1 LTQKEK
7 VLARISGRGAPSPVF
22 LPDLTLWY
30 EWHLSRKSLP
40 EPWEKLSLS
49 QIAGELGVPAWMS
62 VKPWKIELPG
72 IEENQSE
79 DGTERTHR
87 FRTKEG
93 VLTSRWTLGPDND
106 WWQTEYPVKNVLDLK
121 SAMELIQKRT
131 YRIDTSRF
139 AEFEKDA
146 GESSILAVEIPQRP
160 YSDLLHNFIG
170 WSEGLLLL
178 KTEKPTIDEM
188 LDILEKKLE
197 LFIKEILEISSP
209 ILFLP
214 DNLDSNFI
222 YPPVFEEYC
231 EKSYRNTAQ
240 MAHEKGKWVVVHV
253 GGAIRSLLGLIGNTG
268 VDVLEGIAGAPQSDA
283 SLDDARGSVGSRVT
297 LWGGIPQDYLINTY
311 DRKSFDEAVRTAGRI
326 AARDP
331 KVILGIADRVPVNA
345 DIYRIQA
352 VGELAG
358 IR

>member
-1 LTQKEK
+1 M
-7 VLARISGRGAPSPVF
+7 VLARISGKGAPGPVF

-30 EWHLSRKSLP
+30 EWHASRKSLP
-40 EPWEKLSLS
+40 EPWKKLSLS
-49 QIAGELGVPAWMS
+49 QIACELGVPAWMS

-87 FRTKEG
+87 FRTKGG

-106 WWQTEYPVKNVLDLK
+106 WWQSEYPVKTALDLK
-121 SAMELIQKRT
+121 PAIELIQKRT
-131 YRIDTSRF
+131 YRIDISRLT
-139 AEFEKDA
+139 ELEKDA
-146 GESSILAVEIPQRP
+146 GESSIVAVEVPQRP

-170 WSEGLLLL
+170 WSEGLVLL
-178 KTEKPTIDEM
+178 KTEKPMIDEM

-197 LFIKEILEISSP
+197 LFQKEILEISSP

-231 EKSYRNTAQ
+231 EKSYRETAR
-240 MAHEKGKWVVVHV
+240 MAHEKGKRVVVHV
-253 GGAIRSLLGLIGNTG
+253 GGAIRSLLSLIGKTG
-268 VDVLEGIAGAPQSDA
+268 VDVGSGI
-283 SLDDARGSVGSRVT
+283 T
-297 LWGGIPQDYLINTY
+297 LWGGIPQDYLLKTY
-311 DRKSFDEAVRTAGRI
+311 DRKIFDEAVRSAGRA
-326 AARDP
+326 AARDSQ
-331 KVILGIADRVPVNA
+331 VILGVADRVPVDA
-345 DIYRIQA
+345 DINRIRA